1 MAVVR
6 LLFLVAVKLD
16 VCRIHIQEQTTVLLA
31 SNTRQQPQSPVSI
44 NEGAQQSFVESIDRM
59 AIETIFETAQ
69 GGTAGHIGGTK
80 CTGKAWI
87 MKKFVVVVEVFISR
101 CQSQK
106 TLLKHQFRGI
116 QRIAFGGNGIGQN
129 FLGGL
134 KEVKT
139 ASDMSD
145 GKKAGKCSR
154 VKFFAGKR
162 DGAIRFC
169 FGQQ

>member
-80 CTGKAWI
+80 CTGKA
-87 MKKFVVVVEVFISR
+87 
-101 CQSQK
+101 
-106 TLLKHQFRGI
+106 
-116 QRIAFGGNGIGQN
+116 
-129 FLGGL
+129 
-134 KEVKT
+134 
-139 ASDMSD
+139 
-145 GKKAGKCSR
+145 
-154 VKFFAGKR
+154 
-162 DGAIRFC
+162 
-169 FGQQ
+169 